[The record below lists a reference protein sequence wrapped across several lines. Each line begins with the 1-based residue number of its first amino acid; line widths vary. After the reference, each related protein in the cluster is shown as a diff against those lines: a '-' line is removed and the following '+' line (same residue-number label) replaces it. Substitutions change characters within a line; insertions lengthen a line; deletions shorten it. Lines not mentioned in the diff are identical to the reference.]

1 MPKTKNKTYR
11 RWFVGVLL
19 AGVLLMLQSP
29 ALSKAH
35 AQDQGGQD
43 QGDQDPP
50 SRVARMNYTQG
61 SVSFQPGG
69 EGDWVTA
76 VPNRP
81 LTTGD
86 NVWTDQ
92 GARAEMHVGSTAIR
106 LASETSLTFLA
117 LDDRTTQLRLSAGT
131 VILKLRHLDDGDLV
145 EVDTPNLAFNIQR
158 TGEYRI
164 DVDSN
169 GDMTNVSVWSGRGEV
184 TGGGY
189 SYTVVAGQAARF
201 SGTDQLN
208 YDIAQLP
215 ASDDFDNWAFQR
227 DHREDSAESANYV
240 SPEMT
245 GYEDLDDYGHWQYV
259 GGYGTVWSPSNV
271 ASDWAPYRNGHW
283 AYIDPW
289 GWTWVEDEPWGFAPF
304 HYGRWAYAGNR
315 WCWVPGP
322 VAVRPVYAPA
332 LVAFVGGV
340 GISIGGGPGVG
351 WFPLAPGEVY
361 MPYYRGSRGY
371 VERINVT
378 NTVVNVN
385 RVTNVYNVYNSHQT
399 NVTNI
404 TYVNQRVNNSVTL
417 VSRDTFVNARPVARN
432 LGHVDARQL
441 AEAPV
446 EHGAQVQPVRASVI
460 GAGTP
465 ARFKPPQ
472 AIVNRQ
478 VVATQRPAPPR
489 QPFEQRQAAVNVRTE
504 QPNAR
509 PQTLGNGA
517 SSNQTHPAPVARPEM
532 PRPEARPQQPV
543 TPPEAAVRPEMPRP
557 EPRPQQPVT
566 PPEAAVRPEM
576 PRPEPRPQQPA
587 NPPEAVAR
595 PEMPRPEARPQQPV
609 VAPRVAEPVRPEI
622 QPVQPPP
629 QGPVNQNQNNRV
641 EQGWSHPQARP
652 APPVQER
659 NPAQAQEDENKFRTW
674 QQQRPQAAPAQ
685 TRPAQEQHQAPRE
698 QDKKPKA

>member
-1 MPKTKNKTYR
+1 MPKTKTYR
-11 RWFVGVLL
+11 GWLVGVVL
-19 AGVLLMLQSP
+19 AGVLLMLHNP
-29 ALSKAH
+29 ATSV
-35 AQDQGGQD
+35 AQDQDQNQEQD
-43 QGDQDPP
+43 QGQNQDQPQDQGQVQDQRAQYPSGAQDQSAPQDQPTQDPP

-86 NVWTDQ
+86 NLWADQ
-92 GARAEMHVGSTAIR
+92 NSRAEMHIGSTAIR
-106 LASETSLTFLA
+106 LAPETSVTFLD
-117 LDDRTTQLRLSAGT
+117 LDDRTTQVRLSAGT
-131 VILKLRHLDDGDLV
+131 IIVRVRHLDDGDV
-145 EVDTPNLAFNIQR
+145 FEVDTPNLAFNLQH

-169 GDMTNVSVWSGRGEV
+169 GDMTNVSVFSGRGEV

-189 SYTVVAGQAARF
+189 SYTVVAGQSARF

-215 ASDDFDNWAFQR
+215 AADDFDNWAFER
-227 DHREDSAESANYV
+227 DHREDGAESANYV

-259 GGYGTVWSPSNV
+259 GGYGTVWVPAGV
-271 ASDWAPYRNGHW
+271 AADWAPYRNGHW

-304 HYGRWAYAGNR
+304 HYGRWAYAENR

-361 MPYYRGSRGY
+361 VPYYRGSRSY
-371 VERINVT
+371 VERVNVT
-378 NTVVNVN
+378 NTVVNVT
-385 RVTNVYNVYNSHQT
+385 RITNVYNERNI
-399 NVTNI
+399 TNI
-404 TYVNQRVNNSVTL
+404 TYVNQRLNNGVTL

-432 LGHVDARQL
+432 LGHFDARQL
-441 AEAPV
+441 ADTRV
-446 EHGAQVQPVRASVI
+446 ERSVPVQPVRASVLGS
-460 GAGTP
+460 GAP
-465 ARFKPPQ
+465 ARFRPPQ

-478 VVATQRPAPPR
+478 VVATQRPAPAR
-489 QPFEQRQAAVNVRTE
+489 QPFEQRQAAINVRTE
-504 QPNAR
+504 RPSNDPRPLNRPAPGTQGPDRPPTRAQQPQVASR
-509 PQTLGNGA
+509 PQM
-517 SSNQTHPAPVARPEM
+517 PVPD
-532 PRPEARPQQPV
+532 ARPQQP
-543 TPPEAAVRPEMPRP
+543 A
-557 EPRPQQPVT
+557 
-566 PPEAAVRPEM
+566 
-576 PRPEPRPQQPA
+576 
-587 NPPEAVAR
+587 
-595 PEMPRPEARPQQPV
+595 
-609 VAPRVAEPVRPEI
+609 VAPRAATAMRPEG
-622 QPVQPPP
+622 QMAPRPP
-629 QGPVNQNQNNRV
+629 QGGPN
-641 EQGWSHPQARP
+641 QGWSNPQARP
-652 APPVQER
+652 APPVQQR
-659 NPAQAQEDENKFRTW
+659 NAAQTRDDENKFRTW

-685 TRPAQEQHQAPRE
+685 NRAPQEQHQAPRE
-698 QDKKPKA
+698 DRRPK

>member
-1 MPKTKNKTYR
+1 MPKTKTYR
-11 RWFVGVLL
+11 GWLVGVLL
-19 AGVLLMLQSP
+19 AGVLLMLHNP
-29 ALSKAH
+29 AILA
-35 AQDQGGQD
+35 AQDQGPDQSVQD
-43 QGDQDPP
+43 QPGPQDQDIQDPP

-86 NVWTDQ
+86 NLWADQ
-92 GARAEMHVGSTAIR
+92 GSRAEMHIGSTAIR
-106 LASETSLTFLA
+106 LSAETSVTFLA

-131 VILKLRHLDDGDLV
+131 IVVRVRHLDDGDV
-145 EVDTPNLAFNIQR
+145 FEVDTPNLAFNLQH
-158 TGEYRI
+158 TGEYRL

-169 GDMTNVSVWSGRGEV
+169 GDMTNVSVFSGRGEV

-189 SYTVVAGQAARF
+189 SYTVVAGQSARF

-215 ASDDFDNWAFQR
+215 APDDFDNWAFER
-227 DHREDSAESANYV
+227 DHREDGAESANYV

-259 GGYGTVWSPSNV
+259 GGYGTVWVPAGV
-271 ASDWAPYRNGHW
+271 AADWAPYRNGHW

-340 GISIGGGPGVG
+340 GISVGGGPGVG

-361 MPYYRGSRGY
+361 VPYYRGSRDY
-371 VERINVT
+371 VERVNVT
-378 NTVVNVN
+378 NTVVNVT
-385 RVTNVYNVYNSHQT
+385 RVTTIYNQR

-404 TYVNQRVNNSVTL
+404 TYVNQRVNNGVTL

-432 LGHVDARQL
+432 LGHFDARQL
-441 AEAPV
+441 ADAPV
-446 EHGAQVQPVRASVI
+446 ERNIQVQPVRASVI
-460 GAGTP
+460 GSGAP
-465 ARFKPPQ
+465 ARFRPPQ
-472 AIVNRQ
+472 AIVSRQ

-489 QPFEQRQAAVNVRTE
+489 QPFEQRQAAMNIRTE
-504 QPNAR
+504 RPSEQPRPLGNQSNDRPLTR
-509 PQTLGNGA
+509 PQ
-517 SSNQTHPAPVARPEM
+517 APVSQPQVASPSQM
-532 PRPEARPQQPV
+532 PRPEARPQQP
-543 TPPEAAVRPEMPRP
+543 M
-557 EPRPQQPVT
+557 
-566 PPEAAVRPEM
+566 
-576 PRPEPRPQQPA
+576 
-587 NPPEAVAR
+587 
-595 PEMPRPEARPQQPV
+595 
-609 VAPRVAEPVRPEI
+609 VAPRVA
-622 QPVQPPP
+622 
-629 QGPVNQNQNNRV
+629 QGPVNQNDNNRAS
-641 EQGWSHPQARP
+641 QGWSHPQAKP

-659 NPAQAQEDENKFRTW
+659 NPAQARDDENKFRNW
-674 QQQRPQAAPAQ
+674 QQQRPQAAPAPKPQ
-685 TRPAQEQHQAPRE
+685 AQHQAPRE
-698 QDKKPKA
+698 PDKHQKN

>member
-1 MPKTKNKTYR
+1 M
-11 RWFVGVLL
+11 
-19 AGVLLMLQSP
+19 
-29 ALSKAH
+29 
-35 AQDQGGQD
+35 
-43 QGDQDPP
+43 
-50 SRVARMNYTQG
+50 
-61 SVSFQPGG
+61 
-69 EGDWVTA
+69 TA

-86 NVWTDQ
+86 NLWTDQ

-106 LASETSLTFLA
+106 LAPETSLTLLA

-131 VILKLRHLDDGDLV
+131 VILRVRHLDDGDLF
-145 EVDTPNLAFNIQR
+145 EVDTPNLAFNLQH

-169 GDMTNVSVWSGRGEV
+169 GDMTNVSVLSGRGEV

-189 SYTVVAGQAARF
+189 SYTVVAGQSARF

-215 ASDDFDNWAFQR
+215 DSDDFDNWAFQR
-227 DHREDSAESANYV
+227 DHREDGAESANYV

-245 GYEDLDDYGHWQYV
+245 GYEDLDDYGRWQYV
-259 GGYGTVWSPSNV
+259 GGYGTVWVPSGV

-361 MPYYRGSRGY
+361 MPYYRGSRDY

-378 NTVVNVN
+378 NTVVNVT
-385 RVTNVYNVYNSHQT
+385 RVTNVYNVYNSSER

-404 TYVNQRVNNSVTL
+404 TYVNQRVNNGVTL

-432 LGHVDARQL
+432 LGHFDARQL

-446 EHGAQVQPVRASVI
+446 ERGIQVQPVRASVMGS
-460 GAGTP
+460 GAP
-465 ARFKPPQ
+465 ARFRPPQ

-489 QPFEQRQAAVNVRTE
+489 QPFEQRQAA
-504 QPNAR
+504 
-509 PQTLGNGA
+509 
-517 SSNQTHPAPVARPEM
+517 
-532 PRPEARPQQPV
+532 
-543 TPPEAAVRPEMPRP
+543 
-557 EPRPQQPVT
+557 
-566 PPEAAVRPEM
+566 
-576 PRPEPRPQQPA
+576 
-587 NPPEAVAR
+587 
-595 PEMPRPEARPQQPV
+595 
-609 VAPRVAEPVRPEI
+609 
-622 QPVQPPP
+622 
-629 QGPVNQNQNNRV
+629 
-641 EQGWSHPQARP
+641 
-652 APPVQER
+652 
-659 NPAQAQEDENKFRTW
+659 
-674 QQQRPQAAPAQ
+674 
-685 TRPAQEQHQAPRE
+685 
-698 QDKKPKA
+698 

>member
-1 MPKTKNKTYR
+1 
-11 RWFVGVLL
+11 
-19 AGVLLMLQSP
+19 
-29 ALSKAH
+29 
-35 AQDQGGQD
+35 
-43 QGDQDPP
+43 
-50 SRVARMNYTQG
+50 MNYAQG
-61 SVSFQPGG
+61 SVTFQPGG

-86 NVWTDQ
+86 NLWTDQ

-106 LASETSLTFLA
+106 MAPETSLTLLD

-131 VILKLRHLDDGDLV
+131 VVLRVRHLDDGDLF
-145 EVDTPNLAFNIQR
+145 EVDTPNLAFNLQR

-189 SYTVVAGQAARF
+189 SYTVVAGQSARF
-201 SGTDQLN
+201 SGTDQLS

-215 ASDDFDNWAFQR
+215 RSDDFDDWAVER
-227 DHREDSAESANYV
+227 DHREDGAESANYV

-245 GYEDLDDYGHWQYV
+245 GYEDLDDYGRWQYV
-259 GGYGTVWSPSNV
+259 GGYGTVWVPSGV

-361 MPYYRGSRGY
+361 MPYYRGSRNY

-378 NTVVNVN
+378 NTVVNVT
-385 RVTNVYNVYNSHQT
+385 RVTNVYNVYNS
-399 NVTNI
+399 NDRNAARL
-404 TYVNQRVNNSVTL
+404 TYVNQRVNNGVTL
-417 VSRDTFVNARPVARN
+417 VSRDTFVNARPVSRN
-432 LGHVDARQL
+432 LGNFDARQL

-446 EHGAQVQPVRASVI
+446 ERGIQVQPVRASVLGS
-460 GAGTP
+460 GAP
-465 ARFKPPQ
+465 ARFRPPQ

-478 VVATQRPAPPR
+478 VMATQKPAPPR
-489 QPFEQRQAAVNVRTE
+489 QPFEQRQPAVNVRTE

-509 PQTLGNGA
+509 PQPLGNAPSG
-517 SSNQTHPAPVARPEM
+517 QITERPVARPQQPVSPPEAVSRPEM
-532 PRPEARPQQPV
+532 PRPEARPQ
-543 TPPEAAVRPEMPRP
+543 R
-557 EPRPQQPVT
+557 
-566 PPEAAVRPEM
+566 
-576 PRPEPRPQQPA
+576 
-587 NPPEAVAR
+587 
-595 PEMPRPEARPQQPV
+595 PV
-609 VAPRVAEPVRPEI
+609 VAPRVAEPARPEA
-622 QPVQPPP
+622 PTVPRPP
-629 QGPVNQNQNNRV
+629 QGPVNQNESNRPA
-641 EQGWSHPQARP
+641 QGWSHPQAKP

-659 NPAQAQEDENKFRTW
+659 NPAQARDDENKFRNW
-674 QQQRPQAAPAQ
+674 QQQRQQAKPSQ
-685 TRPAQEQHQAPRE
+685 TRAPQEQRPAPRD
-698 QDKKPKA
+698 QDKRPKPQN